1 MDMDQVELYAK
12 KSDVDNNL
20 SDPTVIAKYRLA
32 ADIATDALTKVVEKA
47 KAGVLVSELCAF
59 GDEII
64 LSYTSK
70 VYNKNNVE
78 KGIAFPT
85 MISVN
90 NCVEFYSPTGEG
102 NDELVLKDGDVVKI
116 ELGAHIDGYIAT
128 NAHTLVINPNPSQ
141 PVEGRAADVV
151 CAAYYAAEAA
161 LRLMKVGNSNIQVQ
175 EAIAEAASLYNC
187 SPVEGTGSNEI
198 KRYVIATEKLILNV
212 PDDDNRPVQDFTFS
226 PNEAYTLNILI
237 SSATRDGSCKEG
249 ISRPTVFAR
258 NVHQNYNLKLKS
270 ARAAFTQIQ
279 NQFSVFPFTVR
290 ALEDKRHRLGVT
302 ELASHQLLTSYPVY
316 YTRPSEVV
324 AQFKMTVLIST
335 AGVTRITPPIAMP
348 YVHSA
353 YTIPENSLI
362 AKLMSENVKTVK
374 SGKSL
379 TGIEAGSIEA
389 PAQGMEVDM

>member
-12 KSDVDNNL
+12 KSDIDNNL

-32 ADIATDALTKVVEKA
+32 ADIATDALTKVAQKA
-47 KAGVLVSELCAF
+47 ADGVRVSELCAY

-85 MISVN
+85 MVSVN
-90 NCVEFYSPTGEG
+90 NCVEFYSPTGDG
-102 NDELVLKDGDVVKI
+102 NDDYVLKSGDVVKI

-128 NAHTLVINPNPSQ
+128 NAHTVVINPNPSQ
-141 PVEGRAADVV
+141 PVQGRAADVI

-175 EAIAEAASLYNC
+175 EAIAQAAALFNC
-187 SPVEGTGSNEI
+187 KPVQGTASNEI
-198 KRYVIATEKLILNV
+198 KRYVIATQKMILNV
-212 PDDDNRPVQDFTFS
+212 PDEENRPVQDFTFS

-237 SSATRDGSCKEG
+237 SSSDGSCKEG
-249 ISRPTVFAR
+249 LSRPTVFAR
-258 NVHQNYNLKLKS
+258 NVHQNYSLKLKS
-270 ARAAFTQIQ
+270 ARMAFTQIQ
-279 NQFSVFPFTVR
+279 EQFSVFPFSIR

-302 ELASHQLLTSYPVY
+302 ELAGHQLLTPYPVY
-316 YTRPSEVV
+316 YTRPSEFV

-335 AGVTRITPPIAMP
+335 TGVTRITPSITLP

-353 YTIPENSLI
+353 YTIPQDSYI
-362 AKLMSENVKTVK
+362 AQLMTENVKTVK
-374 SGKSL
+374 GGKSL
-379 TGIEAGSIEA
+379 AGIETGEIEA
-389 PAQGMEVDM
+389 PAQGMDVDM